1 MIRTR
6 LFLVGSTVAV
16 ILSARSVAHA
26 ADVYFD
32 TVGGDDT
39 KDGTT
44 EATAKKT
51 IKITSGNSVHI
62 KRGSSYSGNLN
73 LNNATVGTY
82 GCGPRVIINGSVTLT
97 NSTIEGLRALPT
109 KGNAFTVQSGNTMN
123 DCEADGSASTTS
135 TMCMGVMGEN
145 NKIFGTYCHDF
156 NVSESGST
164 VNNSGG
170 AEGIFV
176 MASNNEI
183 AYNSVVNCQ
192 SVNTTLGGY
201 EGGCFELLNTKAGA
215 TIHDVSFHHNYC
227 EHSVGLFESET
238 GDYSATAGGAIQ
250 NHGINENVTVAY
262 NVSVDSCWL
271 FLLQVVNTDFKNYVF
286 ANNLIIHTPKS
297 AEYWDSGGGHFSM
310 ALAYDSDT
318 STGTTIKA
326 DNQYYSQA
334 SGFAAGTIALRNNIF
349 VDTISSS
356 HNVMFMNNIADHSN
370 NLFVPA
376 NASVSFAMGGSS
388 TSAFSLNSTESKV
401 DLAALALTAD
411 YQLTAASTP
420 AIDKGTTVSMT
431 MSTLAASPL
440 NAALFANAF
449 NQDVAGQPVPCGLA
463 PDIGPSEYC
472 NGTATLVWPGPSDSN
487 SCAGTGGTPSTGGAS
502 GAGGSTSVASG
513 TGGSP
518 NTGGRIGAGGAG
530 AVGSGGSGQT
540 ASGGGGM
547 AGSTTN
553 TTSSQGGTAGQVSGA
568 GGAAGQA
575 GTAGASN
582 GGNTTSG
589 GGSANTGGDTTG
601 NGTGGAGAGGDS
613 AGRPASAKSGCSCRV
628 AGSSRQDLGVLAL
641 GALGLVAL
649 ARARRRHGPS
659 RP

>member
-1 MIRTR
+1 MCTR
-6 LFLVGSTVAV
+6 LVFMGSVVAAV
-16 ILSARSVAHA
+16 LSAQLLAHA
-26 ADVYFD
+26 AGDVYFD
-32 TVGGDDT
+32 TVGGDDG

-44 EATAKKT
+44 EATAKKA
-51 IKITSGNSVHI
+51 IKFTSGNTIHI
-62 KRGSSYSGNLN
+62 KRGSTFTGSPSLN
-73 LNNATVGTY
+73 KVTVVTY
-82 GCGPRVIINGSVTLT
+82 GCGPRVIINGSVGLN
-97 NSTIEGLRALPT
+97 NSTIEGLRAIPT
-109 KGNAFTVQSGNTMN
+109 TGNAFTVQSGNTMN
-123 DCEADGSASTTS
+123 DCEADGTASTAS

-156 NVSESGST
+156 NISESGST

-192 SVNTTLGGY
+192 SKNTTLGGY
-201 EGGCFELLNTKAGA
+201 EGGCFELLNTKAGQ

-326 DNQYYSQA
+326 DNQFYSQA
-334 SGFAAGTIALRNNIF
+334 SGFAPGTIALRNNIF

-376 NASVSFAMGGSS
+376 NASVSFAMGGAS
-388 TSAFSLNSTESKV
+388 TSAFTLASTESKV
-401 DLAALALTAD
+401 DLTALALTAD

-440 NAALFANAF
+440 NTALFANAF
-449 NQDVAGQPVPCGLA
+449 NQDVARQLVPCGSA
-463 PDIGPSEYC
+463 PDIGPSEHC
-472 NGTATLVWPGPSDSN
+472 DGMPTLVWPGPSDSN
-487 SCAGTGGTPSTGGAS
+487 SCPGTGGAPSAGGAS
-502 GAGGSTSVASG
+502 GAGGS
-513 TGGSP
+513 P
-518 NTGGRIGAGGAG
+518 NTGGKAGAGGALAIG
-530 AVGSGGSGQT
+530 H
-540 ASGGGGM
+540 GGM
-547 AGSTTN
+547 GQTTN
-553 TTSSQGGTAGQVSGA
+553 TTSSGGGTTGTSTSATSAGGGGA
-568 GGAAGQA
+568 GGRVSGGGGAPGQSG
-575 GTAGASN
+575 GTAGASDV
-582 GGNTTSG
+582 G
-589 GGSANTGGDTTG
+589 NTGGQVSADTSGDPTAQ
-601 NGTGGAGAGGDS
+601 GTGGTN
-613 AGRPASAKSGCSCRV
+613 AGRPASSPGGCSCRV
-628 AGSSRQDLGVLAL
+628 LGNPSQDLDRLALGVLGLAAL
-641 GALGLVAL
+641 VV
-649 ARARRRHGPS
+649 ARRR
-659 RP
+659 RR